1 LRDEMEDIDAVGVRV
16 VVDGMLEVAGDAGCD
31 AATQNV
37 RDDTGDGVED
47 GVAVWLGL
55 RVVLVSAPTTAT
67 RADTNI
73 RSILSYYSVFIFT
86 VICIDS
92 NSRVYRPMQ

>member
-1 LRDEMEDIDAVGVRV
+1 MEDIDAVGVRV
-16 VVDGMLEVAGDAGCD
+16 AVDGTLEVAGDAGCV
-31 AATQNV
+31 AVTQNV

-55 RVVLVSAPTTAT
+55 RVVLVSPPTTTVT
-67 RADTNI
+67 RAETSI

-92 NSRVYRPMQ
+92 SSRVYRPMQ